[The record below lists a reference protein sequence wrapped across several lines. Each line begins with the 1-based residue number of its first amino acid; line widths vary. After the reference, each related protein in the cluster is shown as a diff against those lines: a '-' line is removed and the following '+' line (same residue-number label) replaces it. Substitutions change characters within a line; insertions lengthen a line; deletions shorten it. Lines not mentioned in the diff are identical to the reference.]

1 MANPCAQWN
10 GSPAYPIIYPPNWQV
25 EKRAWTYCPFITK
38 HEKRMKPIEW
48 TSGKLRL
55 LDQTL
60 LPRQKV
66 WLDID
71 NHHGVARAIKEMRV
85 RGAPAIGVAAAYGVA
100 LASEGIQSE
109 GIGDFLTRLSIACDV
124 IAASRRG

>member
-1 MANPCAQWN
+1 
-10 GSPAYPIIYPPNWQV
+10 
-25 EKRAWTYCPFITK
+25 
-38 HEKRMKPIEW
+38 MKPIQW

-60 LPRQKV
+60 LPRKKV

-71 NHHGVARAIKEMRV
+71 NHQGVARAIKEMRV

-100 LASEGIQSE
+100 LAAEGIQTE
-109 GIGDFLTRLSIACDV
+109 GMGDFLARLGIACDV
-124 IAASRRG
+124 IAASRPTAVNLKWAVDPDAGG